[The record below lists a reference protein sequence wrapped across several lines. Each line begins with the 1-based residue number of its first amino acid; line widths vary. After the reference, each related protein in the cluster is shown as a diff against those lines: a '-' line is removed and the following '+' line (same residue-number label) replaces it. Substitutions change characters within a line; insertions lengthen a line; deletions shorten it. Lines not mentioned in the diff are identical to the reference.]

1 MKIFTVFGSAF
12 MMMAQFQQ
20 VSVAVWQVLYCH
32 VIVFP
37 IVHIEN
43 EVTLGHNETCT
54 KKGQNWNESVYRK
67 KKKKNY
73 LK

>member
-20 VSVAVWQVLYCH
+20 VTVAVRQVLYCH

-43 EVTLGHNETCT
+43 EVNLGHNETCT
-54 KKGQNWNESVYRK
+54 KKRQNWESQFAEK
-67 KKKKNY
+67 KIKNTI
-73 LK
+73 

>member
-1 MKIFTVFGSAF
+1 MKIFIVFGSAF

-54 KKGQNWNESVYRK
+54 NKRQNWESQFTEK
-67 KKKKNY
+67 KKKKYY